1 MNQITILDGPCTLLG
16 TSTNLAVNGLFM
28 QVRPDPA
35 LHMFDLIWV
44 GVPLTLIQRVWPFH

>member
-35 LHMFDLIWV
+35 LHMFDFIWV